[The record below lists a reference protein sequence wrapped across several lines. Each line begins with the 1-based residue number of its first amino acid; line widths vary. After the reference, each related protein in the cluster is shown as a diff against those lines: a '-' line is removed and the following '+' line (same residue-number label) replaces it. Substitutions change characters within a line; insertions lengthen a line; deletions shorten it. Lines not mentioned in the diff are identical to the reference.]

1 MCHCCKCIF
10 SCWEDFYWNCIE
22 EKFCFDETLVNYDP
36 EEDEHAAKNKSKNG
50 FYGSTADGDSAE
62 NNNAPICR
70 QPASGTSIARNM
82 SMSSKVHEDDLRR
95 EIQTNVPMLA
105 PEVMA
110 IFANSQIFQSSAPP
124 KPTAASRATS
134 PASVKFAISDS
145 GSPIEVTPVNNGR
158 RSDAPSAAA
167 GGTGASGSDSE
178 DGRREL
184 NSDKLLKR
192 LEAGSTTSDERDSR
206 PVIPAI
212 VEEEDSENDDQQRRE
227 EDEDRR
233 DAEVVLR
240 PPRNFS
246 ESSLSRSIPRDVGS
260 SVVNKPISHLQAE
273 VPYFSIRPASENDI
287 FTISGASAG
296 GGGSG
301 ASSGAYNA
309 ISMTP
314 EVPAISYSN
323 LPKNYLETPVIEKYR
338 ESVSLY
344 SIQTAGINRQSQTD
358 NLAMPRYYGKSD
370 LFVSSIDRAN
380 SRSADAVEMNRSDD
394 DGGRGAGDGSGSGLS
409 LSSSALSKANRS
421 RSGAA
426 ERSKRL
432 MNIRTALPPLNLGLI
447 RGSSSSNLRERG
459 ESRERA
465 EKGTKAKEGLRI

>member
-1 MCHCCKCIF
+1 MCNCCKCIF

-36 EEDEHAAKNKSKNG
+36 DDDEHAAKSKSKNG
-50 FYGSTADGDSAE
+50 FYGSTAEGGSAE

-70 QPASGTSIARNM
+70 QPASGASIGRNM
-82 SMSSKVHEDDLRR
+82 SMSSKIHEDDLRR
-95 EIQTNVPMLA
+95 EVQTNVPMLA

-124 KPTAASRATS
+124 KPTAAARATS

-145 GSPIEVTPVNNGR
+145 GSPIEVTPVNAGR
-158 RSDAPSAAA
+158 RSDAPA
-167 GGTGASGSDSE
+167 ASGGDSGDE
-178 DGRREL
+178 GRREL
-184 NSDKLLKR
+184 SSDKLLKR
-192 LEAGSTTSDERDSR
+192 LEAGSATSDERDSR

-212 VEEEDSENDDQQRRE
+212 VEEEDSEEDGQQSRDV
-227 EDEDRR
+227 EDVHR
-233 DAEVVLR
+233 DVEVILR

-246 ESSLSRSIPRDVGS
+246 ESSLSRSIPRDVGGS
-260 SVVNKPISHLQAE
+260 AVNKTISQLQAE
-273 VPYFSIRPASENDI
+273 IPYFSIRPASENDI
-287 FTISGASAG
+287 FTISGASAGGG

-358 NLAMPRYYGKSD
+358 SLSMPRYYGKSD
-370 LFVSSIDRAN
+370 LFVSGIDRAN
-380 SRSADAVEMNRSDD
+380 SRSADAVEMNQSDSDD
-394 DGGRGAGDGSGSGLS
+394 KGLAVSDGSGNGLS
-409 LSSSALSKANRS
+409 LSSSALSKAKRS
-421 RSGAA
+421 RSVAA

-447 RGSSSSNLRERG
+447 RGSSSSSNLRERG

-465 EKGTKAKEGLRI
+465 EKGTNKSKEGGLRV

>member
-1 MCHCCKCIF
+1 MCNCCRCIF

-36 EEDEHAAKNKSKNG
+36 EDDEHAGKNKNKNG
-50 FYGSTADGDSAE
+50 YYGSGAGEGSAE

-70 QPASGTSIARNM
+70 QPRGSGAGGSIGRNM
-82 SMSSKVHEDDLRR
+82 SMSSACKIHEDDLRR

-110 IFANSQIFQSSAPP
+110 IFANSQIFQSNTPP
-124 KPTAASRATS
+124 AKQQQQQQTSKATS

-145 GSPIEVTPVNNGR
+145 GSPIDLTP
-158 RSDAPSAAA
+158 AAAA
-167 GGTGASGSDSE
+167 GATAADDGSGGRASES
-178 DGRREL
+178 
-184 NSDKLLKR
+184 SDKLLKR
-192 LEAGSTTSDERDSR
+192 LEGPPLDERDHR
-206 PVIPAI
+206 TIIPAI
-212 VEEEDSENDDQQRRE
+212 VEEEDSDEQQERDD
-227 EDEDRR
+227 
-233 DAEVVLR
+233 EVVLR

-246 ESSLSRSIPRDVGS
+246 DANFILSKSIPRDVGS
-260 SVVNKPISHLQAE
+260 CVVSKQSSHLQAE
-273 VPYFSIRPASENDI
+273 VPYFAIRPASENDI
-287 FTISGASAG
+287 FTISSTV

-301 ASSGAYNA
+301 GPGTYNA

-358 NLAMPRYYGKSD
+358 DLSMPRYYGKSE
-370 LFVSSIDRAN
+370 LFVAGIDRAN
-380 SRSADAVEMNRSDD
+380 SRSVDAVELNRSDD
-394 DGGRGAGDGSGSGLS
+394 GSGSLS
-409 LSSSALSKANRS
+409 MSSDTLGKNRS
-421 RSGAA
+421 RNM
-426 ERSKRL
+426 EKSKRL

-447 RGSSSSNLRERG
+447 RGNSSANLRERER
-459 ESRERA
+459 ESKERDRSS
-465 EKGTKAKEGLRI
+465 KSKDSLRV

>member
-1 MCHCCKCIF
+1 MCNCCKCIF

-36 EEDEHAAKNKSKNG
+36 DEDEHAAKNKNKNG
-50 FYGSTADGDSAE
+50 YYGSSAGESGE

-70 QPASGTSIARNM
+70 QPGASIGRNM
-82 SMSSKVHEDDLRR
+82 SMSSKIHEDDLRR

-110 IFANSQIFQSSAPP
+110 IFANSQIFQSSASS
-124 KPTAASRATS
+124 KQQTSKATS

-145 GSPIEVTPVNNGR
+145 GSPIEVTPV
-158 RSDAPSAAA
+158 A
-167 GGTGASGSDSE
+167 GASGGGHTTDEPTSGTITLPE
-178 DGRREL
+178 DVAGGREL
-184 NSDKLLKR
+184 SSDKLLQR
-192 LEAGSTTSDERDSR
+192 LEGANAGSCMQDERDSR
-206 PVIPAI
+206 VVVIPAI
-212 VEEEDSENDDQQRRE
+212 VEEEVVGSDDQSH
-227 EDEDRR
+227 

-246 ESSLSRSIPRDVGS
+246 ELSLSKSIPS
-260 SVVNKPISHLQAE
+260 NKTISLLQAE
-273 VPYFSIRPASENDI
+273 MPYFSIRPASENDI
-287 FTISGASAG
+287 FTISSGAG
-296 GGGSG
+296 GGNGGGSG
-301 ASSGAYNA
+301 SGAGGTGGSTYNS

-323 LPKNYLETPVIEKYR
+323 LPKNYLETPVVEKYR

-358 NLAMPRYYGKSD
+358 DLTMPRYYGKSD

-380 SRSADAVEMNRSDD
+380 SRSADAVEMGRSD
-394 DGGRGAGDGSGSGLS
+394 DGSGSLS
-409 LSSSALSKANRS
+409 LSSSSLAKGRS
-421 RSGAA
+421 RNV

-432 MNIRTALPPLNLGLI
+432 MNLRTALPPLNLGLV
-447 RGSSSSNLRERG
+447 RGSSASNLRDRREDR
-459 ESRERA
+459 ESRERDKSA
-465 EKGTKAKEGLRI
+465 KNKEGLRV